1 MQRRKLVQLFLSI
14 VPIATITP
22 FLTKAQEKLRLLKG
36 GFKVE
41 ADKDRWNEDTIFG
54 KEKNMKCK
62 VSGKDT
68 NNNLYV
74 VEENDPVDVGPSL
87 HIHPNQ
93 DEVFFITKGNYL
105 VKIGDEVF
113 NLKKGDTAFAPR
125 NIPHCFLTIGEGPHQ
140 MILTYQPA
148 GKMEEFFYNRK
159 NPAYTDGKTLEQQ
172 FKEHDMEI
180 VGPKLSK

>member
-1 MQRRKLVQLFLSI
+1 MERRKLIQLLLSV
-14 VPIATITP
+14 VPIASITP
-22 FLTKAQEKLRLLKG
+22 FFAKAQEKLSLLTK
-36 GFKVE
+36 GFKME
-41 ADKDRWNEDTIFG
+41 AGKDRWNEDTIFG

-68 NNNLYV
+68 NDVLYV
-74 VEENDPVDVGPSL
+74 VEENDPVDVGPPL
-87 HIHPNQ
+87 HIHLYQ

-105 VKIGDEVF
+105 VKVGDEVF
-113 NLKKGDTAFAPR
+113 NLKPGDTAFAPR

-159 NPAYTDGKTLEQQ
+159 NPAYTEVKTLEQQ
-172 FKEHDMEI
+172 FKEHDIVI
-180 VGPKLSK
+180 VGPKLTK

>member
-1 MQRRKLVQLFLSI
+1 MERRKLIQLFLSV
-14 VPIATITP
+14 VPIASITP
-22 FLTKAQEKLRLLKG
+22 FIAKAQEKLRLLTK

-41 ADKDRWNEDTIFG
+41 AGKDRWNEDTIFG

-68 NNNLYV
+68 NDVLYV
-74 VEENDPVDVGPSL
+74 VEENDPVDVGPPL
-87 HIHPNQ
+87 HIHPYK

-113 NLKKGDTAFAPR
+113 NLNPGDTAFAPR

-148 GKMEEFFYNRK
+148 GKMEDFFTIEKTQHTQTEKRLSSNLK
-159 NPAYTDGKTLEQQ
+159 NMT
-172 FKEHDMEI
+172 F
-180 VGPKLSK
+180 

>member
-1 MQRRKLVQLFLSI
+1 MERRKLIQLVLS
-14 VPIATITP
+14 VVSIASITP
-22 FLTKAQEKLRLLKG
+22 FIAKAQQKLRLLKG

-41 ADKDRWNEDTIFG
+41 AGKDRYNEDEIFG
-54 KEKNMKCK
+54 KLKNMKCK

-68 NNNLYV
+68 NNELYV
-74 VEENDPVDVGPSL
+74 VEENDSEDIGPPL
-87 HIHPNQ
+87 HIHPHQ

-113 NLKKGDTAFAPR
+113 NLKIGDTAYAPR

-159 NPAYTDGKTLEQQ
+159 NPAYTEGKTLEQQ

-180 VGPKLSK
+180 VGPILTK

>member
-1 MQRRKLVQLFLSI
+1 MQRRKLIQLFLSV
-14 VPIATITP
+14 VPIASITP
-22 FLTKAQEKLRLLKG
+22 FIAKAQEKLRLLKG
-36 GFKVE
+36 GFKVG
-41 ADKDRWNEDTIFG
+41 ADKDRFNEDTIFG

-68 NNNLYV
+68 NNELYV
-74 VEENDPVDVGPSL
+74 VEENDPKDVGPPL

-105 VKIGDEVF
+105 VKIGDELF

-148 GKMEEFFYNRK
+148 GKMEAFFYNRK
-159 NPAYTDGKTLEQQ
+159 IQHTR
-172 FKEHDMEI
+172 KE
-180 VGPKLSK
+180 KLLSSNLKNMTWRLLALNSNN

>member
-1 MQRRKLVQLFLSI
+1 MQRRKIIQLFLSVI
-14 VPIATITP
+14 PIASITP
-22 FLTKAQEKLRLLKG
+22 FIAKAQDKLRLLKG

-68 NNNLYV
+68 NNILYV
-74 VEENDPVDVGPSL
+74 VEENDPVDVGPPL

-105 VKIGDEVF
+105 VKIGEEVF
-113 NLKKGDTAFAPR
+113 DLKKGDTAFAPR

-140 MILTYQPA
+140 MLLTYQPA

-159 NPAYTDGKTLEQQ
+159 NPAYTEGKTLEQQ
-172 FKEHDMEI
+172 FKEHDMAI
-180 VGPKLSK
+180 VGPKLTK

>member
-1 MQRRKLVQLFLSI
+1 MERRKLIQLLLSV
-14 VPIATITP
+14 VPIASITP
-22 FLTKAQEKLRLLKG
+22 FIAKAQEKIRLLTK

-41 ADKDRWNEDTIFG
+41 AGKDRWNEDTIFG

-68 NNNLYV
+68 NDVLYI
-74 VEENDPVDVGPSL
+74 VEENDPVDVGPPL
-87 HIHPNQ
+87 HIHPYQ

-105 VKIGDEVF
+105 VKVGDEVF
-113 NLKKGDTAFAPR
+113 NLKPGDTAFAPR

-148 GKMEEFFYNRK
+148 GKMEDFFYNKKIQHTLTEKLLSSNLK
-159 NPAYTDGKTLEQQ
+159 NMTL
-172 FKEHDMEI
+172 
-180 VGPKLSK
+180 